1 VPNKRRPLPA
11 PLVELARSCGVET
24 SYPDYATGGLRP
36 VSIETLLGVLRALGI
51 ELRSPAEAPRAL
63 RRRRAA
69 AWQRWLEP
77 VVIAWNGRPKE
88 LELRLPARQPGGRLT
103 VEVSLENGETKRWF
117 ARLAD
122 LPVGRR
128 EEADG
133 VRYVAHELR
142 LPALPLGYHRLRVEL
157 GGKQTEAL
165 VIAAPAKA
173 HPAPADSRL
182 WGVFLPLHALRTR
195 RSWGAGDFSDLRALA
210 GWAARQG
217 SHLVG
222 TLPLLPAFLN
232 ELFESSP
239 YSPVSQLFWNEF
251 YLDVTRAPELAQC
264 AGAQR
269 RLDSTR
275 FQKALAELRS
285 APLVDYPLGM
295 ALKREVLEELARTFY
310 SRPGGPPAA
319 FQRFLGAKPQLED
332 YARFRAVCEQRRVAW
347 RQWPA
352 RLREGTLRPGDY
364 DERDRRYHLYVQ
376 WLAHQQVGSVSARA
390 RRNGAGL
397 ILDLPIGAHPD
408 GYDVWRERENF
419 ALAASVGAPPSQVWT
434 HGQNWGFPALHPE
447 RIREQGYRYL
457 VACLRHQ
464 MHYAA
469 MLRIDHILGL
479 HRLFWIPK
487 GASQG
492 EGAYVHYRAEELYAI
507 LCLESHRQ
515 RAAIVGENLGT
526 VPPYLNSAMARHGIL
541 RMLVVEYE
549 VEGSPRALERAPA
562 DTMASVNTHDMPP
575 FAGWWSGRD
584 IADRRALGLLDPVA
598 ARAQHLARLERR
610 TLLAN
615 ILRRTG
621 WLGGKKVDAISAFRA
636 CVNFLAASPAAALLL
651 NLEDLWGET
660 EPQNLPGTTSAER
673 PNWRRRAHYSLEEF
687 ARLPVV
693 GSILGSVRRLRRRRK
708 G

>member
-1 VPNKRRPLPA
+1 M
-11 PLVELARSCGVET
+11 
-24 SYPDYATGGLRP
+24 
-36 VSIETLLGVLRALGI
+36 GVLRALGV
-51 ELRSPAEAPRAL
+51 ELRSAADAPRAVAH
-63 RRRRAA
+63 RRQAE
-69 AWQRWLEP
+69 WQRWLEP
-77 VVIAWNGRPKE
+77 VVVAWDGRAARV
-88 LELRLPARQPGGRLT
+88 ELRLPARPAELRLS
-103 VEVSLENGETKRWF
+103 VELRLESGESKRWITG
-117 ARLAD
+117 AEDLA
-122 LPVGRR
+122 VRRR
-128 EEADG
+128 EVVDG
-133 VRYVAHELR
+133 VRYAAYELR
-142 LPALPLGYHRLRVEL
+142 LPALPLGYHRLRVES
-157 GGKQTEAL
+157 GAKQAEAL
-165 VIAAPAKA
+165 IVAAPTRAY
-173 HPAPADSRL
+173 APPGKSRL
-182 WGVFLPLHALRTR
+182 WGVFLPLYALRTKK
-195 RSWGAGDFSDLRALA
+195 SWGAGDFSDLKEFAAWA
-210 GWAARQG
+210 GRQG

-222 TLPLLPAFLN
+222 TLPLLSAFLK

-264 AGAQR
+264 TGARR

-285 APLVDYPLGM
+285 APLVDYRLGM
-295 ALKREVLEELARTFY
+295 ALKREILEELARTFF
-310 SRPGGPPAA
+310 SRRGGPPAA
-319 FQRFLGAKPQLED
+319 FRRFLKDTPQLED
-332 YARFRAVCEQRRVAW
+332 YARFRAATERRRAPW
-347 RQWPA
+347 PQWPT
-352 RLREGTLRPGDY
+352 RMRQGNLRPGDY

-408 GYDVWRERENF
+408 GYDVWRERESF
-419 ALAASVGAPPSQVWT
+419 ALAASVGAPPSRVWT
-434 HGQNWGFPALHPE
+434 HGQNWGFPAQHPE

-526 VPPYLNSAMARHGIL
+526 VPPYLNSALARHGIL
-541 RMLVVEYE
+541 KMFVVQYE
-549 VEGSPRALERAPA
+549 VEGGSRRALERAPA
-562 DTMASVNTHDMPP
+562 AAMASVNTHDMPP

-584 IADRRALGLLDPVA
+584 IADRRALGLVDAVA
-598 ARAQHLARLERR
+598 ARAAHATRMKQR
-610 TLLAN
+610 TLLAGY
-615 ILRRTG
+615 LRRAG
-621 WLGGKKVDAISAFRA
+621 WLDRKAAEAPSVFRA
-636 CVNFLAASPAAALLL
+636 WARFLAAGRSHALLL

-660 EPQNLPGTTSAER
+660 EPQNLPGTGSSER
-673 PNWRRRAHYSLEEF
+673 PNWRRRAQYSLEEF
-687 ARLPVV
+687 MRLPAVNLILRSV
-693 GSILGSVRRLRRRRK
+693 GRLRRRR
-708 G
+708 